1 MRQIA
6 IDGPAGAGKSTVAKA
21 LSERLNI
28 NYMDTGAMYRT
39 VALGM
44 IRKGVDLSDREQ
56 ILSNLDDL
64 HIEVVFEN
72 RVQKVLLNGE
82 DVSGF
87 IRTPEVSMGASTV
100 AVVPEVRIKLVE
112 LQRETANRFDIV
124 MDGRDI
130 GTYVL
135 PDAKVKFYITASSR
149 ERARRRARDLDAQGI
164 AYDLDELEKEII
176 KRDEQDM
183 NREFAPLKVAED
195 AIYLDTSN
203 MSIDEVIDFTAGK
216 VREIYE

>member
-203 MSIDEVIDFTAGK
+203 MSIEEVIDFTAGK

>member
-87 IRTPEVSMGASTV
+87 IRTPEVTW
-100 AVVPEVRIKLVE
+100 E
-112 LQRETANRFDIV
+112 L
-124 MDGRDI
+124 
-130 GTYVL
+130 
-135 PDAKVKFYITASSR
+135 
-149 ERARRRARDLDAQGI
+149 
-164 AYDLDELEKEII
+164 
-176 KRDEQDM
+176 
-183 NREFAPLKVAED
+183 PL
-195 AIYLDTSN
+195 
-203 MSIDEVIDFTAGK
+203 
-216 VREIYE
+216 